1 MCLLARLT
9 RHRWDYTLPQ
19 DLTLKEKI
27 HQANIHVH
35 HLEAQYYE
43 LLHPEVYS
51 KQEQKRTTAKL
62 QEVDKLITDN
72 HRVALDVGAGT
83 GNLTGKLL
91 HMGYTVTAVDISQEM
106 CAILPKKYPAYLKN
120 EKLKVICAPIEE
132 MDFEEQ
138 QFDAITCYSVLHHLP
153 DYIYALRCL
162 SVFLKKGGV
171 MYLDHEASPF
181 YWKNEPSMLS
191 SLVKGI
197 YLHSNPL
204 LNSLYF
210 QITGLRVP
218 SIDYELSDYWHKKE
232 HALNHGSIK
241 QLFKDEKYQFS
252 KRTDYYET
260 STWIPSPL
268 SFIYRLLCS
277 PEMSCW
283 TAKK

>member
-1 MCLLARLT
+1 ML
-9 RHRWDYTLPQ
+9 Q
-19 DLTLKEKI
+19 DQTLKEKI
-27 HQANIHVH
+27 HQANITVH

-51 KQEQKRTTAKL
+51 KQEQKRTTAAL
-62 QEVDKLITDN
+62 EMVDKLVTSN
-72 HRVALDVGAGT
+72 HRVALDFGAGT

-91 HMGYTVTAVDISQEM
+91 QMGYTVTAVDISLEM
-106 CAILPKKYPAYLKN
+106 CGILKRKYRAYLQSN
-120 EKLKVICAPIEE
+120 KLKVVCAPIEE
-132 MDFEEQ
+132 LTFEEGK
-138 QFDAITCYSVLHHLP
+138 FDLIACYSVLHHLP
-153 DYIYALRCL
+153 DYVGALGCL

-171 MYLDHEASPF
+171 FYLDHEASPF
-181 YWKNEPSMLS
+181 YWKNEPSSLS
-191 SLVKGI
+191 SLVKAV

-218 SIDYELSDYWHKKE
+218 PIDYEMSDYWHKKE
-232 HALNHGSIK
+232 HALNHDTIRRV
-241 QLFKDEKYQFS
+241 FKDENYMFS

-268 SFIYRLLCS
+268 AIIYRLLCS

-283 TAKK
+283 IAKK